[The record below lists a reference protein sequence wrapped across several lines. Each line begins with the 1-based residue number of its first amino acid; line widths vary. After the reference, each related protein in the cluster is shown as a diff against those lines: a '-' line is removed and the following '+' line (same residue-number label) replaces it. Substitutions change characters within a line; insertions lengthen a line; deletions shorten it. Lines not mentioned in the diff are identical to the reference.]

1 MTLKDLAARVALSS
15 SAEMVSRAARQVRHW
30 TQNDLL
36 RPYGGKKETGTGTPR
51 LYLEDPSVEIA
62 VNLMELARYGAT
74 IDIMKP
80 VADVLYDDD
89 DEAWNSLFI
98 ATTDEGT
105 AFMQVSWNVDRKT
118 GAFTDARIPFFDTV
132 DGGEPTGPDEKSA
145 SSILINLN
153 KLFERI
159 YSARSR

>member
-1 MTLKDLAARVALSS
+1 
-15 SAEMVSRAARQVRHW
+15 
-30 TQNDLL
+30 
-36 RPYGGKKETGTGTPR
+36 
-51 LYLEDPSVEIA
+51 
-62 VNLMELARYGAT
+62 MELARYGAT

-118 GAFTDARIPFFDTV
+118 GAFTDAKIHFFDTV
-132 DGGEPTGPDEKSA
+132 VGFEPIGPAEKSA
-145 SSILINLN
+145 SSILLNLN

-159 YSARSR
+159 YSTRSR